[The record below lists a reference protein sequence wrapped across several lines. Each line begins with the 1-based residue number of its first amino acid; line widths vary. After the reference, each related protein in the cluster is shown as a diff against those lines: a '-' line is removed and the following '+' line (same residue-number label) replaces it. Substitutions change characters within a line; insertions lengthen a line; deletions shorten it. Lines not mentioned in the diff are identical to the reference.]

1 MVNREYSMSRAAAN
15 QAPRTSKNPCRFYAA
30 GFFVSISR
38 LNLNW
43 RVAPHCRAAASL
55 IEPDKLGL
63 GRYQLDG
70 MD

>member
-1 MVNREYSMSRAAAN
+1 MSRAAAN
-15 QAPRTSKNPCRFYAA
+15 QEPRTSKNPCRFYAA

-43 RVAPHCRAAASL
+43 RVAPHCRAAASF
-55 IEPDKLGL
+55 IEPDNVGL

>member
-1 MVNREYSMSRAAAN
+1 MSRDAAN
-15 QAPRTSKNPCRFYAA
+15 QEPRTSKNPCRFYAA

-38 LNLNW
+38 LNW
-43 RVAPHCRAAASL
+43 RVAPHCRAAASF
-55 IEPDKLGL
+55 IEPDKVGL